1 VAQKGKIN
9 LDDVGRIPDVYI
21 KNQKLEEQVQKLQ
34 KDLNEAKM
42 VAEKAKGTWDQL
54 KKEK

>member
-1 VAQKGKIN
+1 
-9 LDDVGRIPDVYI
+9 
-21 KNQKLEEQVQKLQ
+21 LEEQGFKLQ
-34 KDLNEAKM
+34 KELNEAKM